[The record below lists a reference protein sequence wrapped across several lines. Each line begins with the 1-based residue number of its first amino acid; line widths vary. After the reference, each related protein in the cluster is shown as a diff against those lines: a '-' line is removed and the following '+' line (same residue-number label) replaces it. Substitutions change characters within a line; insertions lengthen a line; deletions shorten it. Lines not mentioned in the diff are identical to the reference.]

1 LNLSERMESGSG
13 QRPRPLHAISSPPS
27 RAVPATAFKRERE
40 EEMHAFEEIVA
51 EQIREMSRPE
61 PALDECESA
70 EEDFGYSL

>member
-1 LNLSERMESGSG
+1 
-13 QRPRPLHAISSPPS
+13 
-27 RAVPATAFKRERE
+27 VPATAFKRERE